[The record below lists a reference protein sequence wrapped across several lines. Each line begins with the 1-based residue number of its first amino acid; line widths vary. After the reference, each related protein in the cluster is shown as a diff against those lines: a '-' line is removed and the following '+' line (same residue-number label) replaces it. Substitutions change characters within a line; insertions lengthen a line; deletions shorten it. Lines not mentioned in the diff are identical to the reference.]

1 MNRNNLFLRRI
12 QLCRDRVEEAEEAV
26 VAAEDLVAEAEAS
39 AEAQEVAMAEALAGI
54 TIIITDITVGTGED
68 VTITEEAAALAYY

>member
-12 QLCRDRVEEAEEAV
+12 QLCRDQVEEAEEAV

-68 VTITEEAAALAYY
+68 VTMTEEAAALGYY